1 MTPDTPAM
9 PAWAVWPEAPHSLG
23 EFTLG
28 VEEEVM
34 LISAM
39 SNTLA
44 NRIDAVLP
52 RLPADVVTHM
62 TPETH
67 GSAVELRTDV
77 HATVGTAID
86 QIATLRRSLAATLKT
101 LRLRAAAAGT
111 HPFAVWEEI
120 VVSAGERYQFVH
132 GSMRELAR
140 REPTFALHVH
150 VGIADPEVAI
160 KVHNR
165 MRIFLPVLL
174 ALSANS
180 PFWQGRDTGLSSAR
194 TPLFQAFPRVGV
206 PRPFHSYE
214 QYMKAVDLLI
224 RTDAIPEPTFL
235 WWDVR
240 PQPALGTIEVRVM
253 DSQTRNEDTAALVAM
268 TQCIARREALDSQ
281 LTTRQIDSQESISEN
296 RFLAARDGVEAE
308 LIDSERGIRVPV
320 DQIVRRLVEALRP
333 HAQDLGCEA
342 ELDHCLEMVR
352 ENGAVRQRRL
362 SREVPS
368 LAQMVSTLADELE

>member
-1 MTPDTPAM
+1 MSVETLLPDWA
-9 PAWAVWPEAPHSLG
+9 AWPTDPHPLG

-34 LISAM
+34 LVSAH
-39 SNTLA
+39 SNALA

-52 RLPADVVTHM
+52 RLPAEVVTHM

-77 HATVGTAID
+77 HSTVGTAIE
-86 QIATLRRSLAATLKT
+86 QIASLRHRLAATLKT
-101 LRLRAAAAGT
+101 LRLRAASAGT

-150 VGIADPEVAI
+150 VGIADPEIAI

-165 MRIFLPVLL
+165 MRVFLPILL

-206 PRPFHSYE
+206 PRPFNSYA
-214 QYMKAVDLLI
+214 QYVDNVDLLI
-224 RTDAIPEPTFL
+224 RTEAIPEPTFL

-240 PQPALGTIEVRVM
+240 PQPSLGTVEVRIM
-253 DSQTRNEDTAALVAM
+253 DSQTRNEDTAALVAL
-268 TQCIARREALDSQ
+268 TQCLARREALESN
-281 LTTRQIDSQESISEN
+281 LTTRQIDSQESVSEN
-296 RFLAARDGVEAE
+296 RFLAARDGVKSE
-308 LIDSERGIRVPV
+308 LIDSERAVRVPV
-320 DQIVRRLVEALRP
+320 GRIVERLVDALRP
-333 HAQDLGCEA
+333 HSQDLGCEP
-342 ELDHCLEMVR
+342 ELEHCLNLAT
-352 ENGAVRQRRL
+352 ENGAIRQRKI

-368 LAQMVSTLADELE
+368 LAQMVSILADELE

>member
-1 MTPDTPAM
+1 MTSDNTES
-9 PAWAVWPEAPHSLG
+9 PAWAAWPETHPRG
-23 EFTLG
+23 EFTIG

-34 LISAM
+34 LISAL
-39 SNTLA
+39 SNALA

-77 HATVGTAID
+77 HSDVGSAIE
-86 QIATLRRSLAATLKT
+86 QITSLRHSLAATLKT
-101 LRLRAAAAGT
+101 LRLRAASAGT

-150 VGIADPEVAI
+150 VGIADPDSAI
-160 KVHNR
+160 RVHNR
-165 MRIFLPVLL
+165 MRVFLPILL

-194 TPLFQAFPRVGV
+194 SPLFQAFPRVGV

-214 QYMKAVDLLI
+214 QYVESVDLLI

-240 PQPALGTIEVRVM
+240 PQPSLGTIEIRVM

-268 TQCIARREALDSQ
+268 TQCIARREALDSH
-281 LTTRQIDSQESISEN
+281 LTTQQIDSQESISEN
-296 RFLAARDGVEAE
+296 RFLAARDGIAAE
-308 LIDSERGIRVPV
+308 LIDSAREIRVAVPK
-320 DQIVRRLVEALRP
+320 IVSRLVDDLKP

-342 ELDHCLEMVR
+342 ELEHCLSLAT
-352 ENGAVRQRRL
+352 ENGAVRQRRI

-368 LAQMVSTLADELE
+368 LAQMVSILADELE